1 MVLSTGSLG
10 RLGHYG
16 KISEV
21 FGGEISQRSKIS
33 VVFRRQKLLSKNSQ

>member
-10 RLGHYG
+10 KLGHYG
-16 KISEV
+16 KISEP

-33 VVFRRQKLLSKNSQ
+33 AILDEEELY